1 MIEWLLVIS
10 QVLTPIGVLLGVWVS
25 WDNKRRINE
34 VTKSTNGLAQ
44 RNEQIAN
51 DLGRMQGAAAE
62 QANPT
67 PQRKPPEAV

>member
-67 PQRKPPEAV
+67 APRKPPEAT